1 MVLTQYRRGEYMLE
15 TTLCLL
21 KKDNKI
27 LLAMKKRGFGEGKY
41 NGVGGKIEG
50 GETPDEAMMRE
61 TKEEILVAPTQ
72 YEKVGIIEF
81 DEFYKGQKE
90 RVMFHLYIASEWQG
104 EPTESEEMKPEWFDI
119 QNIPYDRMFPDD
131 KYWLPLI
138 LEGKKIKAYFDF
150 DEEWNLL
157 NKKIEDFE

>member
-1 MVLTQYRRGEYMLE
+1 MLE

-41 NGVGGKIEG
+41 NGVGGKIESV
-50 GETPDEAMMRE
+50 ETPEEAMIRE
-61 TKEEILVAPTQ
+61 TEEEILVTPTK

-81 DEFYKGQKE
+81 DEFYKGKKE
-90 RVMFHLYIASEWQG
+90 KVMFHLYIASKWQG
-104 EPTESEEMKPEWFDI
+104 EPNESEEMKPEWFDI
-119 QNIPYDRMFPDD
+119 KNIPYDRMFPDD

-138 LEGKKIKAYFDF
+138 LEGKKIRAYFHF
-150 DEEWNLL
+150 DENWNILSSNVKEVESFDVQL
-157 NKKIEDFE
+157 PKK